1 MNIVLDTSIIS
12 ICATIISGLFIG
24 GYKFIRDI
32 IKDLGELKKEV
43 YEKISEEVKTN
54 DAKIVRVYSR
64 LDEHKN
70 LIETKFVTKDV
81 CQVLHENTA
90 SNLSGLES
98 RITANFDRL
107 EKKIEDTFKLVLEK
121 IR

>member
-32 IKDLGELKKEV
+32 IRDLGELKKEV
-43 YEKISEEVKTN
+43 YEKISEEAKTN

>member
-43 YEKISEEVKTN
+43 YEKISEEAKTN

-121 IR
+121 IK